1 MRQDGA
7 ALCHASPELR
17 ADQETVLA
25 AVEQDGGA
33 LFYAAKQLKAD
44 RGFVLAAVYSRT
56 AERAA
61 EFGEQ
66 IIPPLKCSLI

>member
-1 MRQDGA
+1 MAKPVRF
-7 ALCHASPELR
+7 
-17 ADQETVLA
+17 
-25 AVEQDGGA
+25 AVVGSN
-33 LFYAAKQLKAD
+33 FITD
-44 RGFVLAAVYSRT
+44 RLLESGRSVPGFVLAAVYSRT